1 MARPSTIGDFV
12 RSHPRD
18 MPVKDLIKLGK
29 KAGLGV
35 ISKSYISK
43 VRCEAPPE
51 TWAKPRVVM
60 GRPISI
66 NGHSVEAA
74 PEPKVRAAP
83 YERTLA
89 TPQLKP
95 VTEAELQFRKLLVVV
110 GTERAQAFIDAYRA
124 ADEAALRS

>member
-1 MARPSTIGDFV
+1 
-12 RSHPRD
+12 
-18 MPVKDLIKLGK
+18 MPVKELIKLGK

-35 ISKSYISK
+35 ISKSYVSK
-43 VRCEAPPE
+43 VRVDAPPE
-51 TWAKPRVVM
+51 TWAKP
-60 GRPISI
+60 
-66 NGHSVEAA
+66 NGHTREHLLEEPPDPKARGTAA
-74 PEPKVRAAP
+74 WKA
-83 YERTLA
+83 TLA